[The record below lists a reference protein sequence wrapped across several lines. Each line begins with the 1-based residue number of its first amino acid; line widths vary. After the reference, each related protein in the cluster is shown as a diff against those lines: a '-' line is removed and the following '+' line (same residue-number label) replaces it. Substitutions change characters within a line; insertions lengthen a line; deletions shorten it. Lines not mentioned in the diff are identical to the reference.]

1 MSMQTTVRKWGHS
14 AGAIIPMSI
23 VKKLNISLG
32 DKSEVSILHGG
43 VFIKTKKPEVSLS
56 DLIVK
61 SPLEAV
67 SLEKEDQAW
76 LDS

>member
-1 MSMQTTVRKWGHS
+1 
-14 AGAIIPMSI
+14 
-23 VKKLNISLG
+23 
-32 DKSEVSILHGG
+32 VSILDGG
-43 VFIKTKKPEVSLS
+43 VFIKRIKPEVSLS